1 MNSTTDAKDIE
12 PLLIA
17 LFEGALSDEQR
28 RTLETF
34 VQTDAKAR
42 AMYLDYCE
50 MHALLQWEHGV
61 LGAAEKSP
69 ALAPKIVA
77 PRRKFQLRQ
86 LGLPLA
92 AAAAV
97 IAALLITFMSDRTTP
112 DEIVAEIQSG
122 EFVARLTGSKDCQ
135 FVGTQTAFQT
145 GSALQHGQR
154 VEILSGFAEITFDSG
169 AQVLLEGP
177 AALDLNSA
185 WDAVLVRGSLKASV
199 PTEAIGFR
207 IASPSVD
214 VVDLGTEFSMVADE
228 SGATEVFVLK
238 GSVQAGPVNS
248 KNAGTGKVLLKEKEA
263 RRFAH
268 TGMTEVADRERK
280 AKRWATNVS
289 LDRFAGSTEYVHWS
303 FDETSGK
310 VFKAEGGSKL
320 GGGLDAHFKTS
331 TDVASLHADGRWNH
345 ALNLDGDSFAR
356 IAYTGISNNS
366 ARSVAFWIKVPAD
379 APLVGG
385 DTVLAWGR
393 KEHKRNGTRPVQIGW
408 NNNAAHGALGTLRTE
423 LGRSFVTGST
433 PLRDGKWHHVA
444 ITFLPGEHLSD
455 PVHVSQYVDGRLDG
469 ITSARFKERRGA
481 EPAMDEA
488 DEMAT
493 EILMLGSGAKP
504 QQSKFRGELDELYI
518 VERAL
523 TPQEIQRLMNEN
535 RLVSRTL
542 TEN

>member
-1 MNSTTDAKDIE
+1 MNPAADAKDIE

-17 LFEGALSDEQR
+17 LFEGELSAQQR
-28 RTLETF
+28 CSLETL
-34 VQTDAKAR
+34 VKSSETAR

-61 LGAAEKSP
+61 LGVSGKNTAA
-69 ALAPKIVA
+69 APKQLPV
-77 PRRKFQLRQ
+77 RSRFQLRR
-86 LGLPLA
+86 LWLPLA
-92 AAAAV
+92 AAAAIV
-97 IAALLITFMSDRTTP
+97 AALLITFMSDRSAP
-112 DEIVAEIQSG
+112 GEVVAEIQSG
-122 EFVARLTGSKDCQ
+122 EFVARLTGAKDCQ
-135 FVGTQTAFQT
+135 FVGTPASFQT

-185 WDAVLVRGSLKASV
+185 WDAVLVSGSLKASV

-207 IASPSVD
+207 IASSSVD

-228 SGATEVFVLK
+228 TGATEVFVLK
-238 GSVQAGPVNS
+238 GSVQAGPVNG
-248 KNAGTGKVLLKEKEA
+248 KNVGAGKVLLKEKEA

-280 AKRWATNVS
+280 AKRWATNVP
-289 LDRFAGSTEYVHWS
+289 LERFTGPTEYVHWS
-303 FDETSGK
+303 FDETAGK
-310 VFKAEGGSKL
+310 IFKAEAGARIGN
-320 GGGLDAHFKTS
+320 GLDAHFKAS
-331 TDVASLHADGRWNH
+331 EASSLHAEGRWNH
-345 ALNLDGDSFAR
+345 ALNLDGEEFAR
-356 IAYTGISNNS
+356 IAYPGISNNS

-379 APLVGG
+379 APIVDG

-393 KEHKRNGTRPVQIGW
+393 KERKRNVTRPVQIGW
-408 NNNAAHGALGTLRTE
+408 NNNAAHGTLGTLRTE

-444 ITFLPGEHLSD
+444 ITFLPGERLSD

-469 ITSARFKERRGA
+469 ITSARLKDRHATEA
-481 EPAMDEA
+481 ADEA
-488 DEMAT
+488 EDMVSEM
-493 EILMLGSGAKP
+493 LFLGSGSRP
-504 QQSKFRGELDELYI
+504 QQSKFHGELDELYI

-523 TPQEIQRLMNEN
+523 TPQEIQQLMNEN